1 MQKIPLISVIIP
13 TYNCKKYIARAID
26 SVFDQQIDN
35 LEIIVVDDSSTDD
48 TFQYLTKKYQNKIK
62 IFQHKT
68 NQNLGAA
75 RNTGLAEAQGKYI
88 FFFDSDDWLNQNA
101 FKHILEIAEKEK
113 SEITAFGVDK
123 SWPDNRIE
131 KYHNHTFICQGGES
145 AINRFNNYD
154 IGSIVWNKLYLKS
167 FLDKNNIKF
176 ITPYYHE
183 DVMFTLQAIYKCKR
197 YVSIS
202 DSYYNYFQR
211 SNSIINGKRT
221 ILHLRSYLR
230 LFLDISNFI
239 TTNKLNKTPKQQVLS
254 KNLIQSHCL
263 NQIIPDII
271 HYRNSKKLI
280 EWQIDLDTACAL
292 EIPSHSLAFAQLIN
306 NIIKMYTT

>member
-1 MQKIPLISVIIP
+1 MTKNPIISVIIP
-13 TYNCKKYIARAID
+13 TYNCKKYIARAIN

-35 LEIIVVDDSSTDD
+35 LEIIVIDDASTDN

-62 IFQHKT
+62 IIQHKT

-75 RNTGLAEAQGKYI
+75 RNTGLSQAQGKYI
-88 FFFDSDDWLNQNA
+88 FFLDSDDWLNPNA

-113 SEITAFGVDK
+113 LEITAFGVDK
-123 SWPDNRIE
+123 VWPNNKIE
-131 KYHNHTFICQGGES
+131 QYHNSALICNGGEL

-167 FLDKNNIKF
+167 FLDKYKIKF

-202 DSYYNYFQR
+202 DSYYNYFQH
-211 SNSIINGKRT
+211 SNTILSGKKT
-221 ILHLRSYLR
+221 ILHLRSYFR
-230 LFLDISNFI
+230 LFIDISNFI
-239 TTNKLNKTPKQQVLS
+239 TINKIDKTPKQQTLS

-271 HYRNSKKLI
+271 HYRNSKKLV
-280 EWQIDLDTACAL
+280 EWQNDLDTACAL
-292 EIPSHSLAFAQLIN
+292 EISSHSLAFAQLIN
-306 NIIKMYTT
+306 NIIKLYTT